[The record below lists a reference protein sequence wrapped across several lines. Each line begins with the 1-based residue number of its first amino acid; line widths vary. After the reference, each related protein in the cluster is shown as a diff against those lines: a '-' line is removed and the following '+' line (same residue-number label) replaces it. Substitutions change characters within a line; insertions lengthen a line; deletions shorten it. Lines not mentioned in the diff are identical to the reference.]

1 MEEATATKRAGIEK
15 AIEAKKVEINALQR
29 KLNEKFW
36 ELMGICDKLFRLLP
50 RREQTVEEL
59 AKDEQLGKDHAANEK
74 ETKELE
80 KLKAAKVTE
89 LKELCEQIGVP
100 LPKY

>member
-1 MEEATATKRAGIEK
+1 MEEATARKRAGIEK
-15 AIEAKKVEINALQR
+15 AIEAKTVEINALQR
-29 KLNEKFW
+29 KQNEKFG

-80 KLKAAKVTE
+80 KLKAAKDAE
-89 LKELCEQIGVP
+89 LKELMSKLTS
-100 LPKY
+100 LPK